1 MAAHGATGARN
12 PRFDAS
18 LDEGPSR
25 QRRPNRRRQRNT
37 VAAVGMLAPTV
48 AMLLL
53 LRILPGL
60 NAVWDSTHR
69 SSLLSGTSRFVGLGN
84 FDFLL
89 HSEGFHRTLGV
100 TLLFALLVNPIQILL
115 ALGLA
120 VLLNERLPGRG
131 VWRTA
136 VFLPIAV
143 PAAASAVIWGVAM
156 RPDGPMN
163 AMLGFLGLPPQPF
176 LTSPAQAL
184 PSIIV
189 VLTWIGVGYWMI
201 FLIAGLNDIPQDYYE
216 AASLDGASKWQRF
229 WHVTLPS
236 LRRPLAFV
244 LVADTVANFTVF
256 APVQILTNGGPQGS
270 TNLLIYDTFQQAFV
284 VGDANV
290 AAAEVLVLLLMMLG
304 IVILQFRLLGR
315 EG

>member
-1 MAAHGATGARN
+1 M
-12 PRFDAS
+12 
-18 LDEGPSR
+18 
-25 QRRPNRRRQRNT
+25 QRNT
-37 VAAVGMLAPTV
+37 VAAVGMLAPTM

-60 NAVWDSTHR
+60 NAVWDSMHK
-69 SSLLSGTSRFVGLGN
+69 SSLLAGTTRFVGLGN

-89 HSEGFHRTLGV
+89 HSEGFYRTLGV
-100 TLLFALLVNPIQILL
+100 TLLFALLINPIQILL

-120 VLLNERLPGRG
+120 VLLNERLPGQG
-131 VWRTA
+131 IWRTV

-156 RPDGPMN
+156 RPDGPIN
-163 AMLGFLGLPPQPF
+163 AMLGFIGLPPQPF

-216 AASLDGASKWQRF
+216 AARLDGASKWQRF
-229 WHVTLPS
+229 WHVTLPG

-270 TNLLIYDTFQQAFV
+270 TNLLIYDTFQRAFV

-290 AAAEVLVLLLMMLG
+290 AAAEVLVLLLVMLG